1 MMRFS
6 EIVREALNS
15 QAAAKQRTI
24 LALIGI
30 VIGIG
35 SVIALVTVG
44 QMVQLTSL
52 EQFRQMGT
60 NVITIQR
67 GWGDA
72 NGGGGGQKQ
81 DQPQQHMT
89 WGDAEDLANNVTGLE
104 LVAPYTS
111 TWGQPI
117 FADHQLD
124 MPVLG
129 VTSSFADLNKLN
141 LAKGRFISD
150 LDGYA
155 FFGVLGARAAEKL
168 IKNGAREVLGQT
180 VFFKHRGFKIV
191 GVLERAVEGGM
202 RPYEINP
209 GMMIPVRTS
218 FLFKRQRS
226 ISEIMARL
234 SPVADRH
241 EVIDQVK
248 RFFSQRQPGMQIQ
261 VRSAEQLIA
270 EMAKQSR
277 LFTLLLGAIG
287 SISLLVGGIGVM
299 NVMLVAVTERRKEIG
314 IRRALGAEQIDIQ
327 AQFLVESVILCLAG
341 GLIGIALGVGTAY
354 VLSKLN
360 SWIFFISG
368 WGLAL
373 GVGVSSAIGVFFGYF
388 PARQASRLDPILAL
402 RDD

>member
-1 MMRFS
+1 MMPFR
-6 EIVREALNS
+6 EIVREALSS

-52 EQFRQMGT
+52 QQFRQMGT
-60 NVITIQR
+60 NIITIQR
-67 GWGDA
+67 GWGGPP
-72 NGGGGGQKQ
+72 GGGHKQ
-81 DQPQQHMT
+81 QRRRQSIT
-89 WGDAEDLANNVTGLE
+89 WSDAKDLVRQVGGLE
-104 LVAPYTS
+104 LVAPYLTL
-111 TWGQPI
+111 WGQPLY
-117 FADHQLD
+117 ADHTLN

-129 VTSSFADLNKLN
+129 ATSGFAEINKLA

-150 LDGYA
+150 LDEYA
-155 FFGVLGARAAEKL
+155 FFGVLGAKAAANLAKL
-168 IKNGAREVLGQT
+168 GVRDPLGKT
-180 VFFKHRGFKIV
+180 VFFRKRGFKIV
-191 GVLERAVEGGM
+191 GVLQRASEGGM

-209 GMMIPVRTS
+209 GMMIPIRTA
-218 FLFKRQRS
+218 FLFKKKRAVDQ
-226 ISEIMARL
+226 IMARL
-234 SPVADRH
+234 SPRADRRK
-241 EVIDQVK
+241 VIAAVK
-248 RFFSQRQPGMQIQ
+248 RFFRQRHPGMPIQ

-270 EMAKQSR
+270 EMAKQSQ
-277 LFTLLLGAIG
+277 LFTLLLAAIG

-341 GLIGIALGVGTAY
+341 GLIGIALGVGIAY
-354 VLSKLN
+354 VLAQVN
-360 SWIFFISG
+360 HWIFFVSG
-368 WGLAL
+368 AGLAL
-373 GVGVSSAIGVFFGYF
+373 GVGVSSGIGVFFGYF

-402 RDD
+402 RDE

>member
-1 MMRFS
+1 MMPFR
-6 EIVREALNS
+6 EIVREALSS

-52 EQFRQMGT
+52 QQFRQMGT
-60 NVITIQR
+60 NIITIQR
-67 GWGDA
+67 GWGGPP
-72 NGGGGGQKQ
+72 GGGHKQ
-81 DQPQQHMT
+81 QRRRQSIT
-89 WGDAEDLANNVTGLE
+89 WSDAKDLVRQVGGLE
-104 LVAPYTS
+104 LVAPYLTL
-111 TWGQPI
+111 WGQPLY
-117 FADHQLD
+117 ADHTLN

-129 VTSSFADLNKLN
+129 ATSGFAEINKLA

-150 LDGYA
+150 LDEYA
-155 FFGVLGARAAEKL
+155 FFGVLGAKAAANLAKL
-168 IKNGAREVLGQT
+168 GVRDPLGKT
-180 VFFKHRGFKIV
+180 VFFRKRGFKVV
-191 GVLERAVEGGM
+191 GVLQRASEGGM

-209 GMMIPVRTS
+209 GMMIPIRTA
-218 FLFKRQRS
+218 FLFKKKRAVDQ
-226 ISEIMARL
+226 IMARL
-234 SPVADRH
+234 SPRADRRK
-241 EVIDQVK
+241 VIAAVK
-248 RFFSQRQPGMQIQ
+248 RFFRQRHPGMPIQ

-270 EMAKQSR
+270 EMAKQSQ
-277 LFTLLLGAIG
+277 LFTLLLAAIG

-341 GLIGIALGVGTAY
+341 GLNGIAEGVGIAY
-354 VLSKLN
+354 VLAQVN
-360 SWIFFISG
+360 HWIFFVSG
-368 WGLAL
+368 AGLAL
-373 GVGVSSAIGVFFGYF
+373 GVGVSSGIGVFFGYF

-402 RDD
+402 RDE

>member
-1 MMRFS
+1 MMPFA
-6 EIVREALNS
+6 EIVREALSS

-52 EQFRQMGT
+52 QQFQQMGT
-60 NVITIQR
+60 NIITVQR
-67 GWGDA
+67 GWGDK
-72 NGGGGGQKQ
+72 GGGNAKQ
-81 DQPQQHMT
+81 QGPSQHMT
-89 WGDAEDLANNVTGLE
+89 WGDAEDLKANVSGLE
-104 LVAPYTS
+104 MVAPYTS
-111 TWGQPI
+111 TWGQPLYT
-117 FADHQLD
+117 DRPLD
-124 MPVLG
+124 MPVMG
-129 VTSSFADLNKLN
+129 VTRSFADINKLEV
-141 LAKGRFISD
+141 LKGRFISD
-150 LDGYA
+150 LDGYS
-155 FFGVLGARAAEKL
+155 FFGVLGAGAAQKL
-168 IKNGAREVLGQT
+168 AKLGVADPVGKT
-180 VFFKHRGFKIV
+180 VFFKKRGFKIV
-191 GVLERAVEGGM
+191 GVLKRTAEGGM

-218 FLFKRQRS
+218 YLFKRERNVN
-226 ISEIMARL
+226 EIMARL
-234 SPVADRH
+234 APNADRH
-241 EVIDQVK
+241 LVIKAVK
-248 RFFSQRQPGMQIQ
+248 RYFKQRHPGMLTQ

-270 EMAKQSR
+270 EMAKQSQ

-341 GLIGIALGVGTAY
+341 GLIGIALGVGAAY
-354 VLSKLN
+354 VLSKVN
-360 SWIFFISG
+360 GWIFFVSG

-388 PARQASRLDPILAL
+388 PARQASRLNPILAL
-402 RDD
+402 RDE

>member
-1 MMRFS
+1 MMPWG
-6 EIVREALNS
+6 EIVREALRS
-15 QAAAKQRTI
+15 QAAAKQRTT

-30 VIGIG
+30 IIGIG

-52 EQFRQMGT
+52 RQFEQMGT
-60 NVITIQR
+60 NIITIQR
-67 GWGDA
+67 GWSDSNKG
-72 NGGGGGQKQ
+72 NGATQSGQ
-81 DQPQQHMT
+81 DQFIT
-89 WGDAEDLANNVTGLE
+89 WADGKDLGHNVRGLS
-104 LVAPYTS
+104 LVAPYNS
-111 TWGQPI
+111 SWGSPLY
-117 FADHQLD
+117 ADHPLD

-129 VTSSFADLNKLN
+129 VTSAFANINKLT

-150 LDGYA
+150 LDGYS
-155 FFGVLGARAAEKL
+155 FFGVLGAKAAEKL
-168 IKNGAREVLGQT
+168 AKLG
-180 VFFKHRGFKIV
+180 VRDPVGKMIFFKGRGFRIV
-191 GVLERAVEGGM
+191 GVLNRAAEGGM

-209 GMMIPVRTS
+209 GMMVPIHTA
-218 FLFKRQRS
+218 FLFKQQRS
-226 ISEIMARL
+226 LNEIMARL
-234 SPVADRH
+234 APKADRH
-241 EVIDQVK
+241 QVMASVR
-248 RFFSQRQPGMQIQ
+248 RFFQQRQPNMLIQ

-341 GLIGIALGVGTAY
+341 GIIGMALGVGTAF
-354 VLSKLN
+354 VLAKIN
-360 SWIFFISG
+360 SWIFFVSG
-368 WGLAL
+368 AALAL

-388 PARQASRLDPILAL
+388 PARQASRLNPILAL
-402 RDD
+402 RDE

>member
-1 MMRFS
+1 MMPFS

-52 EQFRQMGT
+52 QQFQQMGT
-60 NVITIQR
+60 NIVTVQK
-67 GWGDA
+67 GWGDKQ
-72 NGGGGGQKQ
+72 GGGGGAKAQS
-81 DQPQQHMT
+81 QQNMS
-89 WGDAEDLANNVTGLE
+89 WADAKDLARNVQGLE
-104 LVAPYTS
+104 VVAPYTS
-111 TWGQPI
+111 TWGQPL
-117 FADHQLD
+117 FADHPLD

-129 VTSSFADLNKLN
+129 VTSAFADINKLK
-141 LAKGRFISD
+141 LRKGRFVSN

-155 FFGVLGARAAEKL
+155 FFGVLGAAAADKL
-168 IKNGAREVLGQT
+168 AKLGIADPVGQT
-180 VFFKHRGFKIV
+180 VFFKKRGFKII
-191 GVLERAVEGGM
+191 GVLERAAEGGM

-209 GMMIPVRTS
+209 GMMIPVHTS
-218 FLFKRQRS
+218 FLFKKARNVN
-226 ISEIMARL
+226 EIMARL
-234 SPVADRH
+234 APQAERH
-241 EVIDQVK
+241 GVIAAVK
-248 RFFSQRQPGMQIQ
+248 RFFEQRHQGMLIQ

-270 EMAKQSR
+270 EMAKQSQ

-354 VLSKLN
+354 VLSKIN
-360 SWIFFISG
+360 SWIFFVSG

-388 PARQASRLDPILAL
+388 PARQASRLNPILAL
-402 RDD
+402 RDE